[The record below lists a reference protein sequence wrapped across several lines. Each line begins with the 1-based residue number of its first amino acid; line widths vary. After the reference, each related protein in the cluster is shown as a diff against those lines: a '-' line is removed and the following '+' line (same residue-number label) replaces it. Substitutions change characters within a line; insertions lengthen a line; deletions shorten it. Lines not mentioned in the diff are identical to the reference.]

1 MSTTEQTTDV
11 DVAAA
16 GDTGGIGQAIGDYF
30 TRVKGGDV
38 GSLPAVLGLI
48 VLFGFFTLMKPDTF
62 FSIFN
67 FANLLN
73 QCDGDHRPGDGPRVR
88 PAARRDRPV
97 RRLHRRNRCGS
108 ARGRHGVVGH
118 GRGPSRWSS
127 ACSPAP

>member
-16 GDTGGIGQAIGDYF
+16 GDAGGIGQAVGDYF

-73 QCDGDHRPGDGPRVR
+73 QS
-88 PAARRDRPV
+88 AAIIVLAMGLVFVLLLGFPV
-97 RRLHRRNRCGS
+97 AFALAANGIIFGWVGI
-108 ARGRHGVVGH
+108 AVVGT
-118 GRGPSRWSS
+118 GDWGANLVRW
-127 ACSPAP
+127 